1 MIGNYYDMMS
11 DLMIGMG
18 IVFELPVLVYF
29 LSQVGILTP
38 ALMKQYNKFAIII
51 ILVLASVITPPDWL
65 SIWIVA
71 LPLMLL
77 YQLSIFIS
85 FKVLAKKKA
94 VAET

>member
-1 MIGNYYDMMS
+1 MISNYYDMMS

-29 LSQVGILTP
+29 LSRVGILTP
-38 ALMKQYNKFAIII
+38 DLMKRYNKFAIII
-51 ILVLASVITPPDWL
+51 ILILASVITPPDWL

-71 LPLMLL
+71 IPLLLL

-85 FKVLAKKKA
+85 FRVLAVKK
-94 VAET
+94 